1 MYVIIPASD
10 METALLPISEPV
22 CKTLVPINGKPV
34 LQYILDELYSY
45 QSFIDEIVIV
55 KRDAEDIR
63 EYLKYNKQDEFFL
76 TKIHCV
82 DGKNYKQMLNA
93 KYSILDDFYTGM
105 EHLVDDL
112 KVSPSEVLLWR
123 ADELV
128 FNSNKLVD
136 QSIGSFK
143 CSHNLKEVGI
153 YRFDKFAHVVN
164 TLVYL
169 NEDLEPHTLND
180 FVNLYSKKDDVSV
193 LSDFG
198 EYKEWQTKETYY
210 ELQSELIQNDEHS
223 SIFVEIDLGRDT
235 ITKTNRYA
243 DEPYSFNVME
253 KSREVQYSLWSEANF
268 LELANAEQSIFLPKF
283 LERSVNKRG
292 NYCDTITEQFIYGS
306 TLDSLLLNGK
316 LPKTTWKYLLE
327 KIVEVQREVFHN
339 DSLEDSDELYH
350 SYISKKKR
358 ENYFS
363 EYESKLS
370 STLYLLTEKFTKEN
384 EQYNYFVLSNNDIAE
399 WKMFFELFLKEHER
413 QLTKDNLI
421 YNGSCER
428 LVHNNLFFE
437 NIVYDTFSN
446 KIFFINPRSR
456 EHDFVEKY
464 KDFARLYL
472 SAYCGMDALL
482 CGKYSEERGII
493 SLSEQ
498 VLESMSSCEDI
509 LDELFENN
517 LYLKHYAIV
526 MMLELATS
534 DKLSTEQQVVLLRY
548 ASQLKKT
555 WLF

>member
-55 KRDAEDIR
+55 KRDAEDIK

-82 DGKNYKQMLNA
+82 DGKKYKQMLNA

-169 NEDLEPHTLND
+169 NEDLEPHTLED

-198 EYKEWQTKETYY
+198 EYKEWQTKEAYY

-235 ITKTNRYA
+235 ITKINRYA

-253 KSREVQYSLWSEANF
+253 KSRNVQYSLWSESNF

-283 LERSVNKRG
+283 IERSVNKRG

-316 LPKTTWKYLLE
+316 LPESTWKYVLE
-327 KIVEVQREVFHN
+327 KIVETQRDVFHK
-339 DSLEDSDELYH
+339 DSLEDDDELYH
-350 SYISKKKR
+350 SYVPKKR
-358 ENYFS
+358 RDEYFS
-363 EYESKLS
+363 EYENTLS
-370 STLYLLTEKFTKEN
+370 TTLYLLTEKFTKEN
-384 EQYNYFVLSNNDIAE
+384 EQYNYYVLSNNDIAE

-428 LVHNNLFFE
+428 LIHNNLFFE
-437 NIVYDTFSN
+437 NIVYDTFTN
-446 KIFFINPRSR
+446 KITFINPRSR

-464 KDFARLYL
+464 RDFARLYL
-472 SAYCGMDALL
+472 SVYCGLDALL
-482 CGKYSEERGII
+482 CGKYFEGKGVL
-493 SLSEQ
+493 SLSEE
-498 VLESMSSCEDI
+498 VMKSMSVCEDI
-509 LDELFENN
+509 LDELFENSI
-517 LYLKHYAIV
+517 YLKQYAII
-526 MMLELATS
+526 MLLEMATS
-534 DKLSTEQQVVLLRY
+534 DKLTTTQQVALLRY
-548 ASQLKKT
+548 ASQLKKK
-555 WLF
+555 WMF